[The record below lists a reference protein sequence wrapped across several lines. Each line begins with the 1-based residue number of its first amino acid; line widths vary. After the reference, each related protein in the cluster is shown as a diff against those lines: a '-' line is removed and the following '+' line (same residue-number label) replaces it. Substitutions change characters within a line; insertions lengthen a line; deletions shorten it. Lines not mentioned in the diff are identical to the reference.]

1 MCFAYCR
8 YVGEYVA
15 ILYLLIWRDIRRI
28 VIVFIIM
35 IFSFGGAL
43 YFSSAARYSDNN
55 TESYSD
61 NTTENNNDTYDIG
74 SGTNNTGDNND
85 TR

>member
-28 VIVFIIM
+28 VLVFIIM

-43 YFSSAARYSDNN
+43 YFTPVASYSDNN
-55 TESYSD
+55 TE
-61 NTTENNNDTYDIG
+61 NINDTYDIG
-74 SGTNNTGDNND
+74 HKSSANNTGDNND